1 MNKVSKTFKE
11 QEPYWHRKLE
21 KQLGRMLTES
31 EWQKARIQIYEMFKA
46 DLEAGGFDN
55 V

>member
-1 MNKVSKTFKE
+1 MTPANMTFKE
-11 QEPYWHRKLE
+11 QEPIWHRKLE